1 MDERAKRR
9 LVGATVLVS
18 AFVVVAPML
27 LDQSGTD
34 SWQPR
39 ETALPAP
46 PAEPFPG
53 RASGLEPPPGLA
65 DVPAQEPLAVPF
77 EVPPEGAEPDGAS
90 EPVADL
96 APVQATPAPGPGPA
110 GGRPE
115 GESAG
120 GLPPSPGPV
129 LPPADGPPA
138 ADARVGLS
146 AWAVQLSAFANAAN
160 AISLRNALR
169 GRGFV
174 AFVES
179 APDKMTRVYVG
190 PELKREKAVAAQQRL
205 ARDLRIKGTV
215 VPYPGGSPP

>member
-1 MDERAKRR
+1 MDERTKRR

-27 LDQSGTD
+27 LDQSGTE
-34 SWQPR
+34 SWKPR
-39 ETALPAP
+39 ETALPAL

-53 RASGLEPPPGLA
+53 RAPGLEPPPGLP
-65 DVPAQEPLAVPF
+65 DVSAQEPLAVPF
-77 EVPPEGAEPDGAS
+77 EVPPEGAEPDGAG

-96 APVQATPAPGPGPA
+96 APVQATPAPGPEPAAGRPGGEAA
-110 GGRPE
+110 GGP
-115 GESAG
+115 
-120 GLPPSPGPV
+120 PPSPGPAP
-129 LPPADGPPA
+129 PPAGGPPA

-205 ARDLRIKGTV
+205 ARDLGIKGTV